1 MHRLLALV
9 FASFVMVPAT
19 SGKALAR
26 AMGAG
31 DVTLA
36 QAATPAVVNIALW
49 KYDRRPRSATH
60 HVG

>member
-1 MHRLLALV
+1 MHRLLSLA

-36 QAATPAVVNIALW
+36 QTATPAVVNIALLEGTTS
-49 KYDRRPRSATH
+49 DQGR
-60 HVG
+60 